1 METGDVRE
9 VGHGTTDL
17 HYAETG
23 MFGIEGYSSVY
34 LLDAEEPAVVET
46 GIGTEWEAI
55 VGAME
60 SVGIDPDEL
69 AYVAPTHVHLD
80 HAGGA
85 GYLAEAC
92 PNAEVVIHEIGA
104 PHLVDPG
111 RLWEGTKRAVGDQIR
126 HYAEPKPVPEER
138 IRAVADGEVVDL
150 GDHELEV
157 HHAPGHA
164 PHQVVYRDPAND
176 AVFTADAAGIYVPD
190 LDAVKPTTPPPN
202 FDVPQAVAD
211 TRAIADLDPAV
222 LCYSHFGPQP
232 TGDRLAEHER
242 ALTEFAALVEERR
255 ERLGDD
261 EAVVER
267 SVEEVDPALAAAWDE
282 ERARAVAEM
291 DVRGILRYLDTR
303 EE

>member
-1 METGDVRE
+1 MDVGEVRA

-17 HYAETG
+17 HYVETG
-23 MFGIEGYSSVY
+23 MFDIEGYSSVY

-46 GIGTEWEAI
+46 GIGTEWE
-55 VGAME
+55 VVVEAMA
-60 SVGIDPDEL
+60 SVGIDPADL
-69 AYVAPTHVHLD
+69 AYIAPTHVHLD

-92 PNAEVVIHEIGA
+92 PNAEVVVHEVGA

-126 HYAEPKPVPEER
+126 HYTEPKPVPEER
-138 IRAVADGEVVDL
+138 VRAVTDGDVVDL
-150 GDHELEV
+150 GAHDLAV

-164 PHQVVYRDPAND
+164 PHQVVYHDPAND
-176 AVFTADAAGIYVPD
+176 AVFTADAAGIYVPG
-190 LDAVKPTTPPPN
+190 LDAVKPTCPPPN

-211 TRAIADLDPAV
+211 TRAIVDLDPAV
-222 LCYSHFGPQP
+222 LCYSHFGPLP
-232 TGDRLAEHER
+232 TDDRLAEHER
-242 ALTEFAALVEERR
+242 ALTGFAELVEERR

-261 EAVVER
+261 EAVVQQF
-267 SVEEVDPALAAAWDE
+267 VEETDLADAWTPD
-282 ERARAVAEM
+282 RARAVAEM

>member
-1 METGDVRE
+1 MKVGEVRE

-17 HYAETG
+17 HYVETG
-23 MFGIEGYSSVY
+23 MFDIEGYSSVY
-34 LLDAEEPAVVET
+34 LLDAEEPAVIET

-60 SVGIDPDEL
+60 TVGIAPEEL

-138 IRAVADGEVVDL
+138 IREVTDGDLIDL
-150 GDHELEV
+150 GDHELAV
-157 HHAPGHA
+157 HHVPGHA
-164 PHQVVYRDPAND
+164 PHQVVHYDPAND

-190 LDAVKPTTPPPN
+190 MDAVKPTTPPPN
-202 FDVPQAVAD
+202 FDVPQAVDD
-211 TRAIADLDPAV
+211 TRTIADLGPSV
-222 LCYSHFGPQP
+222 LCYSHFGPLP
-232 TGDRLAEHER
+232 AEDRLDEHER
-242 ALTEFAALVEERR
+242 ALTEFVELVEERR
-255 ERLGDD
+255 ELLGDD
-261 EAVVER
+261 EAVVQQF
-267 SVEEVDPALAAAWDE
+267 VEGTDLADAWSPD
-282 ERARAVAEM
+282 RARAVAEM